1 MENMLQVREKYVR
14 LIGIPFLALIMQ
26 MVMDH
31 DRGELTFFQNYMI
44 SFAFTFV
51 YWNGCFLIFMAFR
64 RLFPSI
70 DQTIKRLSMTIPTL
84 IVFILL
90 GGAITRI
97 SVGEMTID
105 QLTDINALLEH
116 KFSALVAAI
125 TVGSIYE
132 CVFFFEKWKDTIK
145 QNEALKNQQI
155 RTQFEVLQNQMSP
168 HFLFNSLN
176 TLTTLIAESQDTAIE
191 FTEKLSEVYRYILM
205 NKEKELIPLGEEL
218 AFSKSY
224 VYLLQMRY
232 PENLMVNFKVDDALL
247 KQHIAPLTI
256 QMLIE
261 NCIKHNII
269 SRSQPLIID
278 IYVDNG
284 KSIVIR
290 NNLQKKKALEKST
303 KTGLE
308 NIRKRYQYLG
318 DWKIDIIVTHD
329 SYMVAI
335 PLIEVV
341 EHQSTY
347 ENVL

>member
-1 MENMLQVREKYVR
+1 MLRLKEKYVR
-14 LIGIPFLALIMQ
+14 LIGIPILALIMQ
-26 MVMDH
+26 MAMDH
-31 DRGELTFFQNYMI
+31 DKADLSWFQNYLI
-44 SFAFTFV
+44 SLAFTAL
-51 YWNGCFLIFMAFR
+51 YWNGSYGIFMLYR
-64 RLFPSI
+64 KIFPMI
-70 DQTIKRLSMTIPTL
+70 NQTLKRLSLTMISIL
-84 IVFILL
+84 VFILM
-90 GGAITRI
+90 GGAAIRI
-97 SVGEMTID
+97 MLGEMTVS
-105 QLTDINALLEH
+105 QLVDISALLEH
-116 KFSALVAAI
+116 KFEALFASVI
-125 TVGSIYE
+125 VGTIYE
-132 CVFFFEKWKDTIK
+132 CVFFFEKWRETIK

-205 NKEKELIPLGEEL
+205 NKEKELIPLEEEL

-232 PENLMVNFKVDDALL
+232 PENLMVNFKVNDSAL

-269 SRSQPLIID
+269 SRSQPLMID
-278 IYVDNG
+278 VYVDNG
-284 KSIVIR
+284 KSIIIR
-290 NNLQKKKALEKST
+290 NNLQKKKVLEKST

-308 NIRKRYQYLG
+308 NIKKRYKFLG
-318 DWKIDIIVTHD
+318 DREIDIIVTHD
-329 SYMVAI
+329 SFMVAV

-341 EHQSTY
+341 EHHNIY
-347 ENVL
+347 AKAV

>member
-1 MENMLQVREKYVR
+1 
-14 LIGIPFLALIMQ
+14 
-26 MVMDH
+26 
-31 DRGELTFFQNYMI
+31 
-44 SFAFTFV
+44 
-51 YWNGCFLIFMAFR
+51 
-64 RLFPSI
+64 
-70 DQTIKRLSMTIPTL
+70 MTA
-84 IVFILL
+84 
-90 GGAITRI
+90 GAVTRI
-97 SVGEMTID
+97 ALGEMTID
-105 QLTDINALLEH
+105 QITDINALLEH
-116 KFSALVAAI
+116 KFSALVAAAVI
-125 TVGSIYE
+125 GAVYE

-205 NKEKELIPLGEEL
+205 NKEKELIPLREEL
-218 AFSKSY
+218 AFSRSY

-232 PENLMVNFKVDDALL
+232 PENLMVNFRVEEPALR
-247 KQHIAPLTI
+247 QHIAPLTI

-278 IYVDNG
+278 VYVDNG
-284 KSIVIR
+284 KSIIIR

-308 NIRKRYQYLG
+308 NIKKRYQYLG
-318 DWKIDIIVTHD
+318 ERKIDIIVTYD
-329 SYMVAI
+329 SFMVAI

-341 EHQSTY
+341 EHQRLYESTI
-347 ENVL
+347 

>member
-1 MENMLQVREKYVR
+1 MLQVKEKYIR
-14 LIGIPFLALIMQ
+14 LIGIPILALIMQ
-26 MVMDH
+26 QVMDH
-31 DRGELTFFQNYMI
+31 DKGDLTFFQNYMI

-51 YWNGCFLIFMAFR
+51 YWNGCYLIFIAFR
-64 RLFPSI
+64 KLFPSI
-70 DQTIKRLSMTIPTL
+70 NQTVKRLSFTIVSL
-84 IVFILL
+84 IVFILVAGAATRLLL
-90 GGAITRI
+90 GEI
-97 SVGEMTID
+97 TID

-116 KFSALVAAI
+116 KFSALIAAI
-125 TVGSIYE
+125 MVGTIYE

-176 TLTTLIAESQDTAIE
+176 TLTTLIAESQGVAIE

-205 NKEKELIPLGEEL
+205 NKEKELITLDEEL

-232 PENLMVNFKVDDALL
+232 PENLMVNIKVDDAALQ
-247 KQHIAPLTI
+247 QHIAPLTI

-308 NIRKRYQYLG
+308 NIRRRYQFLG
-318 DWKIDIIVTHD
+318 NKEIDIIVTYD
-329 SYMVAI
+329 SYLVAI

-341 EHQSTY
+341 EHQQVY
-347 ENVL
+347 EDTL